1 MKNFLNLIFT
11 AALIVWGCLSCQKIS
26 IEGEPSGWA
35 DRVTL
40 TLISPDALTKAIG
53 DGTKAK
59 ELYYTAFVD
68 GRPVQSLQNKVEL
81 VDGKAVLDLDLVK
94 NVTYKFVFWAQSVP
108 AEEQV
113 QPYDLSEFY
122 TSSEVKVNYSGLS
135 NDDNRDAFCAMKE
148 ITVKKDKNA
157 TIYLRRPFAQV
168 NFCAQDYEMVKHM
181 NLQNEMKSETG
192 IYGLPD
198 KLKVLDGSVSVSG
211 ESVPVDAFFD
221 LADIPSGDDEY
232 ITVQGNKYGY
242 ISMNYVLASEIGET
256 VSVKAR
262 MVSGESEWITNLLPN
277 VPVRRNYKT
286 NIVGELFVEN
296 AVLQIIIEPDFNTP
310 DFIEQ
315 F

>member
-26 IEGEPSGWA
+26 IEGEPSGWT

-53 DGTKAK
+53 DGKKAK
-59 ELYYTAFVD
+59 EVYYTAFVD
-68 GRPVQSLQNKVEL
+68 ERPVHSLQNKVEL

-108 AEEQV
+108 AEEQT
-113 QPYDLSEFY
+113 QPYDLTEFY

-168 NFCAQDYEMVKHM
+168 NFCAKDYDMVKYM
-181 NLQNEMKSETG
+181 DLQNEMKSETG

-211 ESVPVDAFFD
+211 DSVPVDAFFA

-262 MVSGESEWITNLLPN
+262 MVSGDSEWVTDLLPN

-286 NIVGELFVEN
+286 NIVGDLFVEN
-296 AVLQIIIEPDFNTP
+296 AVLQIIIEPDFNAP
-310 DFIEQ
+310 DFLEQ
-315 F
+315 L